1 MYVVIFV
8 FLDLSDYF
16 VCEDLLARGE
26 DGGGEAARVS
36 GGGGFRKLAQ
46 NGVGGT
52 QLYASPSQSR
62 VIPYFSSK
70 AWTYVGMNV
79 NFKI

>member
-36 GGGGFRKLAQ
+36 GGGGGLESWLRR
-46 NGVGGT
+46 GWG
-52 QLYASPSQSR
+52 
-62 VIPYFSSK
+62 
-70 AWTYVGMNV
+70 
-79 NFKI
+79 